1 MQNSGQPDFH
11 THVQSPDSRA
21 GTWDLPGLYCP
32 SEPSS
37 GLTCEVGFNLEGFFF
52 YREAERAWKHCRSSK
67 AVSLKKLVKTSLA
80 LAKQTKQGEKQAKT
94 NHTKP
99 RTEVC
104 FFFARRRRRISGI
117 LAVLNQERVIKS
129 NTRGTAN
136 RKKSS
141 AQSTLTWSF
150 HSLCMK

>member
-104 FFFARRRRRISGI
+104 FFLLAGGVGSRGYWQSLTKRGSLKATPEVLRI
-117 LAVLNQERVIKS
+117 ERSQVP
-129 NTRGTAN
+129 NP
-136 RKKSS
+136 
-141 AQSTLTWSF
+141 L
-150 HSLCMK
+150 